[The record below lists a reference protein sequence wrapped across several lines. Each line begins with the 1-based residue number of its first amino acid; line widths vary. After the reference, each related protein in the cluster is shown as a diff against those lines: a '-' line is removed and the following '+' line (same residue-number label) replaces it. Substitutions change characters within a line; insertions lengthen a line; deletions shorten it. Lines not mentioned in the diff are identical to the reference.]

1 MKNNFLRLILLLF
14 TASMFAQAD
23 KVSVVS
29 NDEGMK
35 LVVNG
40 KDFMINGM
48 NWDYIPIGTNTV
60 NANFWKKPDDII
72 KAGLDREMSLLKNK
86 DALETTQDN
95 YYSS

>member
-14 TASMFAQAD
+14 TTAMFAQVD

-48 NWDYIPIGTNTV
+48 NKREISVLT
-60 NANFWKKPDDII
+60 II
-72 KAGLDREMSLLKNK
+72 VKFKQNHQG
-86 DALETTQDN
+86 
-95 YYSS
+95 